1 MSSQYLLVLS
11 VTVGVMV
18 VIQGGI
24 NARLG
29 MMLSNTLLATSI
41 ALLLS
46 AIITL
51 IAFFITT
58 KEYPTVNQIKNI
70 PIYWYMGG
78 LFSFSGLSLFYYVIP
93 RLGISTVVTFGLTG
107 QIIFASIA
115 AHYGWF
121 GMPIEQISIKKIIG
135 MLIMIMGLTVIKY

>member
-1 MSSQYLLVLS
+1 MNSPTLLLLS
-11 VTVGVMV
+11 FSVGIMV

-29 MMLSNTLLATSI
+29 LMLSNTLLATSI
-41 ALLLS
+41 ALLTS
-46 AIITL
+46 AAITL
-51 IAFFITT
+51 IAFFITV
-58 KEYPTVNQIKNI
+58 KEYPSLDHLRSI
-70 PIYWYMGG
+70 PVYWFLGG
-78 LFSFSGLSLFYYVIP
+78 VFSFLALSLFYYVIP

-121 GMPIEQISIKKIIG
+121 GMPVELISIKKVMG
-135 MLIMIMGLTVIKY
+135 MLIMIAGLILIKY